1 MTFGIVGFV
10 LVVKAAADI
19 AAAVDQI
26 VDRVAAVK
34 VVAAFA
40 PGLAHFAVDRLVVVA
55 VIDIA
60 VELTQNY
67 QIGFQV
73 EVQYCLLHHSTIEHS
88 QPSAQPTEQPA
99 VLPSV
104 QHPLDPEMKIV
115 EDMGWVQPQY
125 WETLVGL
132 ASLLQAECQWEDPW
146 LAQLL

>member
-10 LVVKAAADI
+10 VVVEAAADT

-40 PGLAHFAVDRLVVVA
+40 PGLAHFAVDRLVVAA
-55 VIDIA
+55 VVGIA

-88 QPSAQPTEQPA
+88 QPSAQPTVQPAEQPN
-99 VLPSV
+99 V
-104 QHPLDPEMKIV
+104 QHPLGPEMKIV
-115 EDMGWVQPQY
+115 EDMGWVQQQY
-125 WETLVGL
+125 WETLEGL
-132 ASLLQAECQWEDPW
+132 ASLLQAECRLEGPW